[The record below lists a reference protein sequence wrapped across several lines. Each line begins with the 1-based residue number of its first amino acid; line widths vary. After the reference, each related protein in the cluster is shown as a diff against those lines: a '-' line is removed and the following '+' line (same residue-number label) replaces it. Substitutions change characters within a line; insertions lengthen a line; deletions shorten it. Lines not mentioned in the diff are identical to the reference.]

1 MKLNIYIIFK
11 WNLIFKYLYFL
22 IFTNNLIYYLKI
34 IWKKLISKNDKH
46 KQIIITIL
54 NIILIDFP
62 PLCPSNPPY
71 PHHHHHLLSHLGF
84 LKRGLL
90 FAVHFSVQ
98 LQLHITHYHLIQ
110 IHLFVSLDL
119 PLYQYLDYNFCI

>member
-1 MKLNIYIIFK
+1 MFKIMNKINLLKGIKLLTNFIYLLFKNFLKKINI
-11 WNLIFKYLYFL
+11 
-22 IFTNNLIYYLKI
+22 
-34 IWKKLISKNDKH
+34 KNDKH
-46 KQIIITIL
+46 KQIIFTIL

-62 PLCPSNPPY
+62 PLCPSNPHY

-84 LKRGLL
+84 LKQGLL

-98 LQLHITHYHLIQ
+98 LQLHIAHYHLIQ